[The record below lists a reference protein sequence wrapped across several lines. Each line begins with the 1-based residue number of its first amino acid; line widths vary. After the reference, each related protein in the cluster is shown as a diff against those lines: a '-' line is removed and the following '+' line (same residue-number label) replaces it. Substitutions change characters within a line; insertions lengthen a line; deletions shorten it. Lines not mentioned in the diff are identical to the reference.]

1 MSKKLIAISIAL
13 FAILS
18 VAIWVI
24 TVIRINKFE
33 KNLLAIELAD
43 SEAELKS
50 AHEQLLNLYETSKKK
65 VLFFKDLVEANY
77 NQTKSFKEVG
87 PIFYYFLKNED
98 DYFQARIIDPDG
110 KELLKVEN
118 MYNNVSIYENKHLE
132 DKSNRY
138 YVQKT
143 LKLKKGQTF
152 VSNIDLNIENNII
165 ETPYRPTVRFF
176 TKIFDPDDNLL
187 GIVGLNLNAATWL
200 NGIGTQNI
208 SILNNTN
215 EIFYDEHNKNE
226 LYTKSTVDLTEK
238 DRNDNPIYNVKKIT
252 IGGMSDWTL
261 YTSMH
266 SPEVQ
271 HKIKVNK
278 KNTIYFS
285 IFLNLG
291 LLFFMFTIHNLY
303 YKNKHI
309 SSLNNAVNLRLE
321 ERNTLL
327 KEIHHRVKNNLQVIT
342 SLLNLQSRY
351 IQDEDVKSMLKYSQY
366 RIKSIAL
373 LHESL
378 YRSDDLSKIN
388 YADYLKQLVN
398 GLIISM
404 KGSTNKITL
413 DLEVDEIYFNIDTS
427 IPLGLIIN
435 ELVTNSLKYAFNDNI
450 GIITISLKKQANNS
464 FLLHIGDNGKGFPK
478 KVKFRDTDT
487 LGLKLVHK
495 LVLQLNGNIEKDNLQ
510 TGTTFIITFQEIQE
524 LS

>member
-1 MSKKLIAISIAL
+1 MSKKLIATSIAL
-13 FAILS
+13 FVILS

-24 TVIRINKFE
+24 TVIRINKYE

-43 SEAELKS
+43 SEAELS
-50 AHEQLLNLYETSKKK
+50 AAHEHLLNLYDTSRKK

-118 MYNNVSIYENKHLE
+118 MYNSVSIYENKYLE

-143 LKLKKGQTF
+143 LRLKKGQIF

-238 DRNDNPIYNVKKIT
+238 DGNGNPIYKVKKIT
-252 IGGMSDWTL
+252 IAGMSDWTL

-309 SSLNNAVNLRLE
+309 SSLNNAINLRLE

-366 RIKSIAL
+366 RIKSMAL

-450 GIITISLKKQANNS
+450 GTITISLKKQANNS

-478 KVKFRDTDT
+478 TVKFRDTDT

>member
-13 FAILS
+13 FVILS
-18 VAIWVI
+18 VAIWAI
-24 TVIRINKFE
+24 TIIRINKFE

-43 SEAELKS
+43 SEADLTS
-50 AHEQLLNLYETSKKK
+50 AHEHLINLYETSEKK
-65 VLFFKDLVEANY
+65 VLFFKDLIEANY
-77 NQTKSFKEVG
+77 TKKGSFQEVDTL
-87 PIFYYFLKNED
+87 FYYFLKNEE
-98 DYFQARIIDPDG
+98 DYFQARIIDPEG
-110 KELLKVEN
+110 KEILKVEN
-118 MYNNVSIYENKHLE
+118 MYNSVSIYEHKYLE

-165 ETPYRPTVRFF
+165 EIPYRPTVRFF
-176 TKIFDPDDNLL
+176 TKLFDADNNLL
-187 GIVGLNLNAATWL
+187 GIVGLNLNAASWL
-200 NGIGTQNI
+200 NGIGSQNI
-208 SILNNTN
+208 NILNNAN
-215 EIFYDEHNKNE
+215 EIFYNEARKNE
-226 LYTKSTVDLTEK
+226 LYTKSTVDLTQK
-238 DRNDNPIYNVKKIT
+238 DDFGNPVYNVKKIT
-252 IGGMSDWTL
+252 IAGMSDWTL
-261 YTSMH
+261 YTTMH

-271 HKIKVNK
+271 RKIKANK

-309 SSLNNAVNLRLE
+309 SSLNNAINLRLE

-351 IQDEDVKSMLKYSQY
+351 IQDEEVKSMLKYSQY
-366 RIKSIAL
+366 RIKSMAL

-388 YADYLKQLVN
+388 YADYLQQLVN

-435 ELVTNSLKYAFNDNI
+435 ELVTNALKYAFSDDI
-450 GIITISLKKQANNS
+450 GTIGISLKKQANNS
-464 FLLHIGDNGKGFPK
+464 FLLHINDNGKGFPK
-478 KVKFRDTDT
+478 TVKFRDTDT

-510 TGTTFIITFQEIQE
+510 SGTAFIITFQEIQE

>member
-1 MSKKLIAISIAL
+1 MSKKLIATSIAL
-13 FAILS
+13 VVILS

-24 TVIRINKFE
+24 TVIRINKYE
-33 KNLLAIELAD
+33 KNLSAIELAD
-43 SEAELKS
+43 SEAELS
-50 AHEQLLNLYETSKKK
+50 AAHEHLLNLYDTSRKK

-98 DYFQARIIDPDG
+98 DYFQARIINPNG

-118 MYNNVSIYENKHLE
+118 MYNSVSIYENKYLE

-143 LKLKKGQTF
+143 LRLKKGQIF

-252 IGGMSDWTL
+252 IGGISDWTL

-366 RIKSIAL
+366 RIKSMAL

-450 GIITISLKKQANNS
+450 GTITISLKKQANNS

-478 KVKFRDTDT
+478 TVKFRDTDT